1 MRGIK
6 TKLIGDIVMR
16 NIFIT
21 LKIRGLNKEIMDIM
35 SIPKWYE
42 NRVLRARVI
51 RLQQEIDELSERA

>member
-1 MRGIK
+1 
-6 TKLIGDIVMR
+6 MR